1 MAELSLKQL
10 DERLIAV
17 EEALQ
22 ALWTAFENATIAVV
36 DAPEW
41 LDDVL
46 VGVINALFQIRQQGA
61 YNLAKELEAKYFPDS
76 GVESVGDRLTTSSDL
91 KRSGG

>member
-10 DERLIAV
+10 DERLWALEEIVDHITEV
-17 EEALQ
+17 EYPSAS
-22 ALWTAFENATIAVV
+22 
-36 DAPEW
+36 PEW

>member
-10 DERLIAV
+10 DERLKIL
-17 EEALQ
+17 EE
-22 ALWTAFENATIAVV
+22 
-36 DAPEW
+36 DASADLAYPAAPPEW

>member
-10 DERLIAV
+10 DERLKVV
-17 EEALQ
+17 EGLVETPVV
-22 ALWTAFENATIAVV
+22 TAAE
-36 DAPEW
+36 DPEW